1 VLPTAGPDLAD
12 ESEVEDETAPRR
24 PLNPLLDGDWGSDS
38 DPGEYSPSASAS
50 SDGGSGSSASSDEEH
65 SEIIDGPR
73 KRVVPDYVAM
83 NDAMFGGETSG
94 AMSDMES
101 DSDFSERGGKA
112 RKRVPRAR
120 SDAKK
125 HKRVEQSNRP
135 RESDD
140 DPQTDDEPRAK
151 KPAAKVKRASPALK
165 APTTKRQS
173 GDDFDEEPPAKKSAA
188 KVKRA
193 SPAVAKTAPAKGSNG
208 AARSQV
214 PKAPGGRQ
222 KK

>member
-1 VLPTAGPDLAD
+1 
-12 ESEVEDETAPRR
+12 
-24 PLNPLLDGDWGSDS
+24 
-38 DPGEYSPSASAS
+38 
-50 SDGGSGSSASSDEEH
+50 
-65 SEIIDGPR
+65 
-73 KRVVPDYVAM
+73 M

-125 HKRVEQSNRP
+125 HKRVEQSNLP

-151 KPAAKVKRASPALK
+151 KP
-165 APTTKRQS
+165 
-173 GDDFDEEPPAKKSAA
+173 AA

>member
-135 RESDD
+135 CESDD
-140 DPQTDDEPRAK
+140 DPDDEPRAK
-151 KPAAKVKRASPALK
+151 KPAAKAKGASPALKK